1 MNYVIVVD
9 SGCDLVNFPEC
20 ENIIFERAP
29 LTVRVGEKEY
39 VDDFSLDI
47 DGFMDDMLHCT
58 TTTGSAAPS
67 PSLWYE
73 AFKKADNVFAIT
85 ITSSLSGSYR
95 SAITAKNMLLEE
107 APDKNI
113 HVIDSLSAGPELTVI
128 LYKLTEYIKEG
139 LSFEEITRKITAYK
153 ENTGLGFMLES
164 LDNFVRNGRV
174 NKYVGK
180 ITGVL
185 GIRII
190 GRTSADGELEV
201 VHKSRGKYLE
211 QLANMIINDGYRGGR
226 LVIAHCYNRA
236 GADKL
241 CEILKERFK
250 GCLVEIMPTSGLC
263 SYYAENHGLLI
274 GYEKCPPA

>member
-1 MNYVIVVD
+1 MNFVIVVD

-20 ENIIFERAP
+20 ENVIFERAP
-29 LTVRVGEKEY
+29 LTIRVGEKEY
-39 VDDFSLDI
+39 TDDFNLDI
-47 DGFMDDMLHCT
+47 DGFMDDMIHCT

-67 PSLWYE
+67 PNIWYE

-85 ITSSLSGSYR
+85 ITSGLSGSYR
-95 SAITAKNMLLEE
+95 SAMAAKDMILDEY
-107 APDKNI
+107 PDKNI

-128 LYKLTEYIKEG
+128 LYKLTEYIKQG
-139 LSFEEITRKITAYK
+139 MSFEEITQKITKYK
-153 ENTGLGFMLES
+153 KNTGLGFMLES

-190 GRTSADGELEV
+190 GRASATGELEV

-211 QLANMIINDGYRGGR
+211 QLANMVINDGYKGGR
-226 LVIAHCYNRA
+226 LVIAHCFNEDGANRLS
-236 GADKL
+236 KL
-241 CEILKERFK
+241 LTERFPN
-250 GCLVEIMPTSGLC
+250 CSIEIMPTSGLC
-263 SYYAENHGLLI
+263 SYYAENHGLLV
-274 GYEKCPPA
+274 GYEKI